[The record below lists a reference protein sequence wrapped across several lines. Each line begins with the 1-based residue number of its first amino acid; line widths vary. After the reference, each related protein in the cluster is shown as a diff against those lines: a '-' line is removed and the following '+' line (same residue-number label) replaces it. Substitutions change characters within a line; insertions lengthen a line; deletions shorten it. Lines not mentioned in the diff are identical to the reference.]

1 MRRRLGAAGLLLALA
16 GGAAGEEL
24 DCVAGL
30 CVGQPFAVD
39 AAEGDWQIADWPDP
53 ASCTQVSGGRLPAGV
68 GMMLLDGRIARFEIG
83 LSGDGAAAPAG
94 PFGLRRGMSLAD
106 AGARLPDDGLALD
119 VHKYAWPPGLYLTW
133 HDATRDRGVRVEL
146 PDGAVEVI
154 LWGRADAVRLTEG
167 CV

>member
-1 MRRRLGAAGLLLALA
+1 
-16 GGAAGEEL
+16 
-24 DCVAGL
+24 
-30 CVGQPFAVD
+30 
-39 AAEGDWQIADWPDP
+39 
-53 ASCTQVSGGRLPAGV
+53 
-68 GMMLLDGRIARFEIG
+68 
-83 LSGDGAAAPAG
+83 
-94 PFGLRRGMSLAD
+94 MSLAD